1 MVASRTPQ
9 SGSRERAPANR
20 SFGQSKTTSSS
31 GVEMPSNN
39 KVIRIIKRE
48 ERNLLPDNL
57 EGSDIGS
64 RTELSEKQ
72 GNREILK
79 NVTLW
84 IEQQREKKEI
94 EWRGSS

>member
-1 MVASRTPQ
+1 MS
-9 SGSRERAPANR
+9 
-20 SFGQSKTTSSS
+20 
-31 GVEMPSNN
+31 SNN
-39 KVIRIIKRE
+39 KGIRIIKRE

-84 IEQQREKKEI
+84 IEQQREKKQI
-94 EWRGSS
+94 EWRGSF

>member
-1 MVASRTPQ
+1 MLSLAMVAWSWTHCD
-9 SGSRERAPANR
+9 S
-20 SFGQSKTTSSS
+20 
-31 GVEMPSNN
+31 
-39 KVIRIIKRE
+39 IRIALLMGPTVQ
-48 ERNLLPDNL
+48 RNLLPNNL

-84 IEQQREKKEI
+84 IEQQREKKQI
-94 EWRGSS
+94 EWRGSF

>member
-9 SGSRERAPANR
+9 SGSRESAPANR

-48 ERNLLPDNL
+48 QRNCLPDTL
-57 EGSDIGS
+57 EGGS
-64 RTELSEKQ
+64 RTEQPEKQ
-72 GNREILK
+72 GNREILR

-84 IEQQREKKEI
+84 IEQQRQKKQL
-94 EWRGSS
+94 EWRGSF

>member
-1 MVASRTPQ
+1 
-9 SGSRERAPANR
+9 
-20 SFGQSKTTSSS
+20 
-31 GVEMPSNN
+31 MPSDN

-48 ERNLLPDNL
+48 QRNYLPDNL
-57 EGSDIGS
+57 EGSDVGS

-84 IEQQREKKEI
+84 IEQQREKKQI
-94 EWRGSS
+94 EWRGSF